1 MNNVFEKMNEK
12 LVPIAMKISSNRYL
26 TAIKEGFFG
35 VMPIIIVGS
44 IFLLLT
50 SIPINGYEEFMAGIL
65 GENWNDIF
73 MFPYRISYGLMSL
86 YVVVG
91 IAKSLANHYQI
102 GSRESIIVAFVS
114 YFMLTPLIVDADNA
128 KGLPIDNFG
137 ASVLIF
143 IVLSLTVLF

>member
-137 ASVLIF
+137 ASG
-143 IVLSLTVLF
+143 LFLDTTHT

>member
-50 SIPINGYEEFMAGIL
+50 SIPINGYEERRRQQSGDCGTL
-65 GENWNDIF
+65 RG
-73 MFPYRISYGLMSL
+73 YLL
-86 YVVVG
+86 YV
-91 IAKSLANHYQI
+91 
-102 GSRESIIVAFVS
+102 R
-114 YFMLTPLIVDADNA
+114 
-128 KGLPIDNFG
+128 
-137 ASVLIF
+137 
-143 IVLSLTVLF
+143 

>member
-50 SIPINGYEEFMAGIL
+50 SIPINGYEEFIPLDLLAFCL
-65 GENWNDIF
+65 F
-73 MFPYRISYGLMSL
+73 HHLPLQQLPKSYSQL
-86 YVVVG
+86 
-91 IAKSLANHYQI
+91 
-102 GSRESIIVAFVS
+102 
-114 YFMLTPLIVDADNA
+114 
-128 KGLPIDNFG
+128 
-137 ASVLIF
+137 
-143 IVLSLTVLF
+143 